1 MCWKPCKGP
10 VGLRVCVWP
19 NNING
24 PRDGPSH
31 QRCPE
36 MDQDTTRQ
44 PAAARYLQELAECR
58 RRGMTLVEVASSPQV
73 WPPSLPISVPRG
85 QLKVWAARRRGFVG
99 WQSHELPSCWHE
111 HLGVPLELQVRWGP
125 SWSPCLFLC
134 LSLVLA
140 LRWEQAAD
148 TYLGDQ
154 AGPVRG
160 QGFQILL
167 LRRFCFPLI
176 SLKGPDNEEWLI
188 KQHRLLLGSAAP
200 RLLCR
205 TPSHRWG
212 WGFES
217 HT

>member
-1 MCWKPCKGP
+1 MQEMGHDPGGGGLINPGLASFPAYLSAKG
-10 VGLRVCVWP
+10 
-19 NNING
+19 
-24 PRDGPSH
+24 
-31 QRCPE
+31 
-36 MDQDTTRQ
+36 
-44 PAAARYLQELAECR
+44 
-58 RRGMTLVEVASSPQV
+58 
-73 WPPSLPISVPRG
+73 
-85 QLKVWAARRRGFVG
+85 AARRRGFVG
-99 WQSHELPSCWHE
+99 WQPHELPRCWHE
-111 HLGVPLELQVRWGP
+111 HLSVPLELQVRWGP

-134 LSLVLA
+134 PSSVLA
-140 LRWEQAAD
+140 LRWEQAAA

-200 RLLCR
+200 CLLCR

-212 WGFES
+212 WGFGS
-217 HT
+217 HA